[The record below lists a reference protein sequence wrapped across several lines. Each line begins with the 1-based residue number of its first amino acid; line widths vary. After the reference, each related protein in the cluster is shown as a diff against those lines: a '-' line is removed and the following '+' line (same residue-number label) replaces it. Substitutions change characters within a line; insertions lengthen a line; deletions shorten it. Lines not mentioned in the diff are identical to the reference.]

1 MPEDDPCVDDGPAE
15 DKLAE
20 LEDRSIALA
29 AALNAFF
36 KLAKLLFFVGWA
48 AGMTIEWID
57 VVLALAAGR

>member
-1 MPEDDPCVDDGPAE
+1 LPDDCDWYPDDDPCVEETPAD

-36 KLAKLLFFVGWA
+36 KFAKLLFFVGCA
-48 AGMTIEWID
+48 AGMTME
-57 VVLALAAGR
+57 